1 MQFSN
6 VTGFSSQNNSLNF
19 EVNYMTQGFQV
30 SLLGEK
36 KVRKIYKLLE

>member
-19 EVNYMTQGFQV
+19 EVNYDSRIP
-30 SLLGEK
+30 SLSFGEK
-36 KVRKIYKLLE
+36 KK